1 MDCPENNANYFASLQ
16 LVQLTD
22 MPSGKHI
29 LIVED
34 ERHLAAL
41 IKFNLEHEGY
51 LTTTMGDGPSALRI
65 IEERAEEID
74 LIILDLMLP
83 GMSGYAVCETLRAQG
98 YTIPVL
104 ILSARTLSEDRTRG
118 FDVGANQYLSKPFDL
133 DELLSRVRNLLNLY
147 PRLSS
152 APASDNKIS
161 TRQDILEF
169 GDAKVNFSTFEV
181 SVRSKLLRLTHLEM
195 KLLGYFWQHEG
206 RVISRQELLEEVW
219 GMPGHVATRAVDQF
233 IRRLRKTYEVDPANP
248 VYFRTIRD
256 AGYRFVTS
264 PEHDT

>member
-1 MDCPENNANYFASLQ
+1 MGSA
-16 LVQLTD
+16 
-22 MPSGKHI
+22 KHI

-51 LTTTMGDGPSALRI
+51 LTTTMGDGPSALRV
-65 IEERAEEID
+65 IEEKADEID

-83 GMSGYAVCETLRAQG
+83 GMSGYAVCEKLRAEG
-98 YTIPVL
+98 YTMPVL
-104 ILSARTLSEDRTRG
+104 ILSARTLAEDRTRG

-147 PRLSS
+147 PRLN
-152 APASDNKIS
+152 ALVTKEVTARENHEN
-161 TRQDILEF
+161 LEF

-181 SVRSKLLRLTHLEM
+181 TVRGKVQRLTHLEM
-195 KLLGYFWQHEG
+195 KLLSYFRQHEG

-219 GMPGHVATRAVDQF
+219 GIPGHVATRAVDQF
-233 IRRLRKTYEVDPANP
+233 IRRLRKTFEVDPANP
-248 VYFRTIRD
+248 VHFLTIRD
-256 AGYRFVTS
+256 AGYRFIAR
-264 PEHDT
+264 PENDA